1 LVIKYI
7 KPTEDPNSDPLISEI
22 YYQIKRDFGR
32 IVEPFAL
39 HSPIPKLLAGVWM
52 TSRETELVGLV
63 PRRYKEAVAATV
75 SSLNRCPYCVDA
87 HTIMLY
93 STGEKK
99 TANAISQQKFEQISD
114 VEIKRLINWTLT
126 TLSPESILNHQPPF
140 SKKAAPEIIGTVV
153 FYHYINRIVNV
164 LLNETPLPSNHSW
177 LAGILKI
184 VASKFFSKAIS
195 RSKSPGDSLKFLPRA
210 DLPVE
215 FSWSKGNSNIKEA
228 FASFAAVVK
237 EIGNDT
243 IDPEIRFVVNEYI
256 ESWRGKNPGVSKS
269 WVKLSTKNLTGGKR
283 VSARL
288 ALLTALAPYQ
298 VDEHIIK
305 TFKSHFSEEEKLL
318 GLLSWASFSA
328 AKKIASWLE
337 VW

>member
-7 KPTEDPNSDPLISEI
+7 KPIEDLNSEPLISKI
-22 YYQIKRDFGR
+22 YDQIKRDFGR
-32 IVEPFAL
+32 IVEPFSL
-39 HSPIPKLLAGVWM
+39 HSPFPKLLAGVWM
-52 TSRETELVGLV
+52 ASRETELVGMV

-75 SSLNRCPYCVDA
+75 SSLNRCPYCIDA

-99 TANAISQQKFEQISD
+99 TANAISRLKFEQISD
-114 VEIKRLINWTLT
+114 EKIKQLVNWTLN
-126 TLSPESILNHQPPF
+126 TLSPESILNHKPPF
-140 SKKAAPEIIGTVV
+140 SKKSAPEIMGIVV

-164 LLNETPLPSNHSW
+164 LLNETPLPSNRSW

-184 VASKFFSKAIS
+184 IASRFFSKAIN
-195 RSKSPGDSLKFLPRA
+195 RPKSPGESLKFLPRA

-215 FSWSKGNSNIKEA
+215 FSWSKGNSNVKEA
-228 FASFAAVVK
+228 FASFASVVK
-237 EIGNDT
+237 EVGNAT
-243 IDPEIRFVVNEYI
+243 IDPEVRLVVNEYI
-256 ESWRGKNPGVSKS
+256 KSWRGENPGVSKS
-269 WVKLSTKNLTGGKR
+269 WVKLPTKKLTGGKR

-298 VDEHIIK
+298 VDENIVQ
-305 TFKSHFSEEEKLL
+305 TFKSHFPEDKKLL

-328 AKKIASWLE
+328 AKKIGSWLQ
-337 VW
+337 VD